1 MDFSINNLLANFA
14 DDKLVAP
21 KALEKKLGCEDP
33 SGLKQLEI
41 ALDALEKIGVLT
53 KERGKYRRLS
63 EEGVVEGKLRCSSKG
78 FCFAIQDQEE
88 SEDIYVRE
96 SQLSNA
102 WNGDRVLIKV
112 TKEGRRR
119 RSPEGEVK
127 LILERGN
134 PSVIARVKQTERG
147 LRGVPLDDRLL
158 FELELQPSEL
168 VADPASVLEQ
178 LVHVEI
184 LRYPLGDYLPQ
195 GAITRVLGNDAESA
209 DDNELVCCKYD
220 LNRGFNESTLQAAA
234 AIPSK
239 LKKTDFKNRLDF
251 RKHLTLTLST
261 GHPEATIQGFE
272 AAATELMDCA
282 FSLQASANGLWQLGI
297 HIADVSQFVEPDTPL
312 DREANRRGMAVPLAD
327 NVIPLFPPN
336 LMALTP
342 DQERLTLSILVT
354 LSATGEVLEYEL
366 QPSVIRVGYNVTAQ
380 EVTAIL
386 NGQGEALYP
395 HLSDVYTVLEQ
406 LQTVSQV
413 LQQQRQGRGSFELQL
428 PINHLLAGRDEGLLG
443 AMAVPEQG
451 QARAIVAEVAVLAN
465 QIVMSHLQS
474 LGLPAIY
481 RVQSPPELYQVQE
494 FIKLTGNL
502 GISLGLSQEETVQPQ
517 DYQTFAQQIAQQ
529 ELTPLLMKLLLET
542 LSNTTSSAVAGPH
555 FGLAVVQG
563 YGHFTAPLH
572 RYSDLLNQRV
582 VKAIFLEGRD
592 RRTARAKE
600 VVNLRHSNCLGQV
613 SWNVLPPET
622 QRDLELAIA
631 ASLPHL
637 NEREHI
643 AQQSLKDLN
652 GLQKVKQMQ
661 SRTGE
666 LFKGIITG
674 IQSYGFFV
682 DIETL
687 MVEGLVH
694 VSSLKDDWYEYRSR
708 QQILIGRKNHRQY
721 RLGDQV
727 EVQVKNVD
735 YYRQQI
741 DLLVIGGGSQA
752 TDEEFAEAN
761 EPEHDRRGH
770 ERGSGGRDNNRD
782 NPSRGRLD
790 SETADRETD
799 QETVGADAELG

>member
-1 MDFSINNLLANFA
+1 MEFSINSLLANFA

-21 KALEKKLGCEDP
+21 KAMEKKLGCEDVD
-33 SGLKQLEI
+33 SLKQLEI

-53 KERGKYRRLS
+53 KERGRYRRLT

-78 FCFAIQDQEE
+78 FCFAIQDQED

-158 FELELQPSEL
+158 FELELIPSE
-168 VADPASVLEQ
+168 VVSDPATVVDQ

-184 LRYPLGDYLPQ
+184 LRYPLGAYLPQ
-195 GAITRVLGNDAESA
+195 GSIVRILGNDAASA
-209 DDNELVCCKYD
+209 ADTELVCCKYD
-220 LNRGFNESTLQAAA
+220 LNRGFSEAALQAAA
-234 AIPSK
+234 AIPNK
-239 LKKTDFKNRLDF
+239 LKKTDFKNRIDL
-251 RKHLTLTLST
+251 RKHLTITLDTSAQQQAT
-261 GHPEATIQGFE
+261 ANNLATQTVPEQILGLA
-272 AAATELMDCA
+272 DCA

-297 HIADVSQFVEPDTPL
+297 HIADVTQFIEPDTAL
-312 DREANRRGMAVPLAD
+312 DREASRRGTSVILGDKVMPLLPHVPVDLA
-327 NVIPLFPPN
+327 
-336 LMALTP
+336 P
-342 DQERLTLSILVT
+342 DQERLTLSVLVT

-366 QPSVIRVGYNVTAQ
+366 QPSVIRVGQMVTAQ
-380 EVTAIL
+380 QVEAIL
-386 NGQGEALYP
+386 DRQGENLYP
-395 HLSDVYTVLEQ
+395 ELSEVYTILEQ
-406 LQTVSQV
+406 LQAVSQV
-413 LQQQRQGRGSFELQL
+413 LRQQRHARGSFEIEL
-428 PINHLLAGRDEGLLG
+428 PYNHLSAYHDEGLLG
-443 AMAVPEQG
+443 AMAPAHQG
-451 QARAIVAEVAVLAN
+451 QARAIMSEISVLAN
-465 QIVMSHLQS
+465 QIVLSHLQS
-474 LGLPAIY
+474 LGVPAIY
-481 RVQSPPELYQVQE
+481 RVQSPPELHAIQE
-494 FIKLTGNL
+494 FMKLTGNL
-502 GISLGLSQEETVQPQ
+502 GIPLLLDQEEMVQPQ
-517 DYQTFAQQIAQQ
+517 DYQTFAAAIANQ
-529 ELTPLLMKLLLET
+529 ELTPLLMELLLDT
-542 LSNTTSSAVAGPH
+542 LNSTSDSTIAGPH
-555 FGLAVVQG
+555 FGLAAVQG

-572 RYSDLLNQRV
+572 RYTDILNQRV
-582 VKAIFLEGRD
+582 LKAVLLEGRD

-600 VVNLRHSNCLGQV
+600 VVNLRHSAGLGQV

-631 ASLPHL
+631 TNLPHL
-637 NEREHI
+637 NERDTV
-643 AQQSLKDLN
+643 AQQALKDLN

-682 DIETL
+682 EIEEL

-708 QQILIGRKNHRQY
+708 QQTLIGRKNRRQY
-721 RLGDQV
+721 RLGDRV

-741 DLLVIGGGSQA
+741 DLLVMGGGSQA
-752 TDEEFAEAN
+752 SEEELAE
-761 EPEHDRRGH
+761 PV
-770 ERGSGGRDNNRD
+770 
-782 NPSRGRLD
+782 
-790 SETADRETD
+790 ETD
-799 QETVGADAELG
+799 KPDGEA

>member
-1 MDFSINNLLANFA
+1 MEFSINSLLANFA
-14 DDKLVAP
+14 DDKLVAQ
-21 KALEKKLGCEDP
+21 KVLEKKLGCEDP
-33 SGLKQLEI
+33 GNLKQLEI
-41 ALDALEKIGVLT
+41 ALDALEKIGVLA

-78 FCFAIQDQEE
+78 FCFAIQDQED

-147 LRGVPLDDRLL
+147 LRGIPLDDRLL
-158 FELELQPSEL
+158 FELELQPNEL
-168 VADPASVLEQ
+168 VPDMTAVIDQ

-184 LRYPLGDYLPQ
+184 LRYPLGAYLPQ
-195 GAITRVLGNDAESA
+195 GAITRILGNDAESA
-209 DDNELVCCKYD
+209 ADSELVCCKYD
-220 LNRGFNESTLQAAA
+220 LNRGFTETALQAAA
-234 AIPSK
+234 AMPTK
-239 LKKTDFKNRLDF
+239 LKKTDFKNRLDL
-251 RKHLTLTLST
+251 RKHLTITIDTVHPSLPLEDTETHET
-261 GHPEATIQGFE
+261 GAGL
-272 AAATELMDCA
+272 ADCA

-297 HIADVSQFVEPDTPL
+297 HVADVTQFIEPDSAL
-312 DREANRRGMAVPLAD
+312 DREAMRRGVAVILGENIMPLLPPVPLD
-327 NVIPLFPPN
+327 
-336 LMALTP
+336 LTP
-342 DQERLTLSILVT
+342 DQERLTLSVLVT

-366 QPSVIRVGYNVTAQ
+366 QPSVIRVGHRVTSPQ
-380 EVTAIL
+380 VTAIL
-386 NGQGEALYP
+386 NRQGENLYP
-395 HLSDVYTVLEQ
+395 QLSEVYTILEQ

-413 LQQQRQGRGSFELQL
+413 LQQQRQSRGSFELHL
-428 PINHLLAGRDEGLLG
+428 PSNHLLASSDEGLLG
-443 AMAVPEQG
+443 AMADAQQG
-451 QARAIVAEVAVLAN
+451 QARAIVAEIAVLAN
-465 QIVMSHLQS
+465 QIVLSHLQS
-474 LGLPAIY
+474 LGVPAIY
-481 RVQSPPELYQVQE
+481 RVQSPPELYAVQE

-502 GISLGLSQEETVQPQ
+502 GIPLNLSQEEAVQPQ
-517 DYQTFAQQIAQQ
+517 DYQNFAGQIANQ
-529 ELTPLLMKLLLET
+529 ELTPLLMELLLDT
-542 LSNTTSSAVAGPH
+542 LSSTSDSAVAGPH
-555 FGLAVVQG
+555 FGLAAVQG

-572 RYSDLLNQRV
+572 RCTDIINQRILKSV
-582 VKAIFLEGRD
+582 LLEGRD

-622 QRDLELAIA
+622 QRDFEITIA
-631 ASLPHL
+631 TNLPHL

-643 AQQSLKDLN
+643 AQQALKDLN

-661 SRTGE
+661 CRTGE

-682 DIETL
+682 EIEEL

-708 QQILIGRKNHRQY
+708 QQTLIGRKNRRQY
-721 RLGDQV
+721 RLGDRV

-741 DLLVIGGGSQA
+741 DLLVMGGGSQA
-752 TDEEFAEAN
+752 SEEELAEPVEIGKVEAEA
-761 EPEHDRRGH
+761 
-770 ERGSGGRDNNRD
+770 
-782 NPSRGRLD
+782 
-790 SETADRETD
+790 
-799 QETVGADAELG
+799 